1 MTQKMIPIGEIKSLA
16 DDIRLIKDFSEN
28 HNFDASL
35 INASIGPKSDNPKPW
50 DWPLICA
57 SVFTVLVVS
66 TIAVLTF
73 WDGLSITAE
82 KFIFVL
88 GLLFAGLA
96 SLCVHKR
103 FDNTTMTII
112 SALVLW
118 IFLLVGAG
126 IFTPKEAVSELQ
138 KLHQK

>member
-1 MTQKMIPIGEIKSLA
+1 MTQKTIPFREIKRLA

-28 HNFDASL
+28 HNFDTSL
-35 INASIGPKSDNPKPW
+35 INASIGPKNDNSKPW
-50 DWPLICA
+50 DLPLVCA

-66 TIAVLTF
+66 TIAALNF
-73 WDGLSITAE
+73 WGDLSVSAT

-96 SLCVHKR
+96 SLCVHRR

-112 SALVLW
+112 AGLFLS

-126 IFTPKEAVSELQ
+126 IFTPKEAVGELQ
-138 KLHQK
+138 KFHQK

>member
-1 MTQKMIPIGEIKSLA
+1 MTQKTIPISEIKSLA
-16 DDIRLIKDFSEN
+16 DDIRLIKDFTEN

-35 INASIGPKSDNPKPW
+35 INASIGAKNDNSKPW
-50 DWPLICA
+50 DWPLIFA

-66 TIAVLTF
+66 TIAALNF
-73 WDGLSITAE
+73 WDGLSITAT

-96 SLCVHKR
+96 SLCVHRR

-112 SALVLW
+112 TGVVLS

-126 IFTPKEAVSELQ
+126 IFTAKEAVSELQ